1 MHSTEFIH
9 IHTGHIDGDPVL
21 RLEHVARSFCPRGHG
36 DGRRWAVRDV
46 TLDIAPGQIVG
57 LLGPNGAGKTTTMK
71 MIATLL
77 RPDAGTIRIRGV
89 DAVARPREA
98 RRHLSLLL
106 GGDRGFYSR
115 VSAIDNLRYFAS
127 VAGVPRRLRE
137 TRIAETLGSVGLAD
151 RADER
156 VETFSRGMTQRLHIA
171 RAMLNHA
178 PLLLLDEPTN
188 GLDPEHA
195 RDVRALVES
204 LRDEGAAILLTT
216 HAMAEAEALADRID
230 MIVDG
235 RIVASG
241 TKEELTRTMTA
252 GQAVCDRETPDGRTP
267 TPGSLE
273 DVYLALLDRERGQE
287 RDRVHDDGEAAR

>member
-9 IHTGHIDGDPVL
+9 IDHIDDEPAL
-21 RLEHVARSFCPRGHG
+21 RLDRVARSFGRG
-36 DGRRWAVRDV
+36 DGRRWAVRGV
-46 TLDIAPGQIVG
+46 TLSIGPGQIVC

-77 RPDAGTIRIRGV
+77 TPDAGTIRICGV
-89 DAVARPREA
+89 DAVRDPRGA

-106 GGDRGFYSR
+106 GGDRGFYAR

-137 TRIAETLGSVGLAD
+137 TRIDEALDRVGLAN
-151 RADER
+151 RADAR

-171 RAMLNHA
+171 RAMLNRA

-204 LRDEGAAILLTT
+204 LRADGTAILLTT
-216 HAMAEAEALADRID
+216 HVMAEAEALADRID
-230 MIVDG
+230 MIMDG

-241 TKEELTRTMTA
+241 TKEELAGALANESAADGMTGTA
-252 GQAVCDRETPDGRTP
+252 PATQPAPR
-267 TPGSLE
+267 SLE
-273 DVYLALLDRERGQE
+273 DVYLALLDRERGMNA
-287 RDRVHDDGEAAR
+287 RNHGEVVR